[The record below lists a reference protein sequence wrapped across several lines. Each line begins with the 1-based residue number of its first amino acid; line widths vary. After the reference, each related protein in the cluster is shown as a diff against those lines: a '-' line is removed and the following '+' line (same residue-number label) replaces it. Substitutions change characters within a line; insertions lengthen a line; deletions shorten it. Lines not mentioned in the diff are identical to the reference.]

1 MRSDLLGG
9 LALVAALVA
18 SLLSSTPA
26 RADACGGAIAPP
38 TLTVRTDARPPTQD
52 HSRGVA
58 SLSKDGNLA
67 VPRGL
72 ENFRYA
78 VGVTAADATGHTEWD
93 MQGQA
98 LPDGRQCWWIT
109 QAKIIAT
116 VSTRVFIAKEIPRG
130 SCLWN
135 EVVKHEA
142 KHVHLDQQLFPKMSG
157 LIRPR
162 VLAAISHSVVAR
174 SQAEARTLL
183 GALLSKATRQAVSEF
198 QRARDAEQL
207 KIDTAAEYSR
217 PNKICG
223 EAAVSAIIQRAGP
236 M

>member
-1 MRSDLLGG
+1 MRSDWSGG
-9 LALVAALVA
+9 LFLVALFLAG
-18 SLLSSTPA
+18 LSPA
-26 RADACGGAIAPP
+26 RADACGGSIPPP

-58 SLSKDGNLA
+58 SLSGDDRLA

-98 LPDGRQCWWIT
+98 LPDGRQCWWIS
-109 QAKIIAT
+109 QAKIVAT

-142 KHVHLDQQLFPKMSG
+142 KHVRLDQQLFPQMSG
-157 LIRPR
+157 LIRPK

-183 GALLSKATRQAVSEF
+183 GSLLSQATRQAVAEF
-198 QRARDAEQL
+198 QQARDAAQL
-207 KIDTAAEYSR
+207 RIDTAAEYGR
-217 PNKICG
+217 PNKVCG